1 MTLRCLTLFENSIK
15 TKASLTFYNYNLNIF
30 LKWSKLD
37 HESLLE
43 LNSEKIENKLQD
55 YVIYLKKRVEYGELS
70 PNSIADMVL
79 GVFKFLKVN
88 RKKFDREIITQLYPE
103 RVKPQ
108 GDRAITDDEI
118 RQLLEFGGIRDKAI
132 VHMVSATGARPEAIC
147 ELKIKHITKLD
158 DGFTKLIL
166 YADDFK
172 HEMVTFLHPEA
183 THALEEFH
191 KWRIENGEKLT
202 DESYVISN
210 IQLRNGI
217 LIEYMTSSNLQ
228 GVMNRLFSKAGIK
241 RIKTGRR
248 FDLATFTGFRKR
260 FDTKLEMNPDISTGS
275 IQCFMDHTG
284 YLSGHYR
291 KPTEEELLK
300 EYKKAVSS
308 LIISKEWKLKLE
320 LHESKTE
327 ISVVKDKR
335 IEDLESTVN
344 HLEIMLNQLLK
355 NHSQ

>member
-1 MTLRCLTLFENSIK
+1 MTLRCLDLFENSIK
-15 TKASLTFYNYNLNIF
+15 TKASSIFYNYHLNMF
-30 LKWSKLD
+30 LKWTNLN
-37 HESLLE
+37 HESLLA
-43 LNSEKIENKLQD
+43 LDSEKIEDTLQD
-55 YVIYLKKRVEYGELS
+55 YVMYLKRRVRDGELS

-88 RKKFDREIITQLYPE
+88 RKKFDKEIITQLYPE

-132 VHMVSATGARPEAIC
+132 VHLVSATGARPEAIC
-147 ELKIKHITKLD
+147 ELKIKHITKLAE
-158 DGFTKLIL
+158 GFTKLIL

-172 HEMVTFLHPEA
+172 HEMITFLHPEA
-183 THALEEFH
+183 SHALEEFH
-191 KWRIENGEKLT
+191 KWRTEKGEKLT

-210 IQLRNGI
+210 IQLRTGN
-217 LIEYMTSSNLQ
+217 LIEYMTPTNLQ
-228 GVMNRLFSKAGIK
+228 GVMNRLFSKARIK

-260 FDTKLEMNPDISTGS
+260 FDTKLEMNPNISTGS

-291 KPTEEELLK
+291 KPTEEELLR

-308 LIISKEWKLKLE
+308 LVLSKEWKLKLE

-335 IEDLESTVN
+335 IDDLESTVN
-344 HLEIMLNQLLK
+344 HLEVMLYQLTSRL
-355 NHSQ
+355 S

>member
-1 MTLRCLTLFENSIK
+1 MTLRCLDLFENSLK
-15 TKASLTFYNYNLNIF
+15 TKASLTLYNYHLKQF

-43 LNSEKIENKLQD
+43 LDSEKIEEALQD
-55 YVIYLKKRVEYGELS
+55 YVMYLKKRVSVGELS
-70 PNSIADMVL
+70 VNSIADML
-79 GVFKFLKVN
+79 LAVFKFLKVN
-88 RKKFDREIITQLYPE
+88 RKKIDQENITQLYPE

-118 RQLLEFGGIRDKAI
+118 RQLLEFGGIRDRAI

-158 DGFTKLIL
+158 HGFTKLIL

-172 HEMVTFLHPEA
+172 HEMITFLHPEA
-183 THALEEFH
+183 SHALDEFH
-191 KWRIENGEKLT
+191 QWRKEKGEKLT

-210 IQLRNGI
+210 IQVRNGK

-228 GVMNRLFSKAGIK
+228 GVMNRLFSKAMIK

-260 FDTKLEMNPDISTGS
+260 FDTRLELNSDISQGVT
-275 IQCFMDHTG
+275 QCFMDHTG

-291 KPTEEELLK
+291 KPTEEELLR

-308 LIISKEWKLKLE
+308 LVISKEWKLKLE
-320 LHESKTE
+320 LDESKNE

-335 IEDLESTVN
+335 IEDLEFA
-344 HLEIMLNQLLK
+344 LKKQEIMLNQLMKKLP
-355 NHSQ
+355 